1 MRATS
6 RTPSLRAAVAL
17 LTVSGFLCAPAT
29 ATGSGPGDEAPARG
43 LEHVLEELE
52 DIRRPSAGALLD
64 ALLASGPR
72 GWREL
77 LAALEDPDQPLGAQL
92 GRSLLTA
99 LAELP
104 ELVLDRRQAGER
116 QGRQLALELSLALSV
131 LEGFGGAGDLDHV
144 IRLGLPEERDQA
156 LDLRLLGDVED
167 CLAALLRRDS
177 EAFGVLGRG
186 FTALDPRIQPVVLRA
201 VGRVEDRRAVTF
213 LSDRLGLDERL
224 DPLVLA
230 QLGRA
235 AARVGVDVD
244 ERTRTFVLMGLRS
257 ADAQL
262 RGEACLVAGHLEDS
276 EAVPDLIDLLE
287 DPGQGVSANAYWALR
302 RCTRKYLDPVVDRWR
317 RWYAKEQAWW
327 SSEAADCLRDLHSA
341 DPGRVSLALRELATH
356 RLHRHELARELLPL
370 LGETEEALLLQVCGA
385 LQALGSRV
393 SRPALRGLL
402 EHPSAAV
409 RGRVELALDAIAE
422 PR

>member
-6 RTPSLRAAVAL
+6 RDPILRAAVAL
-17 LTVSGFLCAPAT
+17 LTVSGFLCAPAA
-29 ATGSGPGDEAPARG
+29 ATGGGSGDEAPARG
-43 LEHVLEELE
+43 LERVLEELE
-52 DIRRPSAGALLD
+52 DVRRPSAGAMLD
-64 ALLASGPR
+64 ALLVSGPR

-77 LAALEDPDQPLGAQL
+77 LAALEDPAQPLGAQL
-92 GRSLLTA
+92 GRSLLAA
-99 LAELP
+99 LADLP
-104 ELVLDRRQAGER
+104 EFVLDRRQSGER
-116 QGRQLALELSLALSV
+116 EGRQLALELSLALSV
-131 LEGFGGAGDLDHV
+131 LEGFGGAGDLDQV
-144 IRLGLPEERDQA
+144 IRLGLPEEREQA
-156 LDLRLLGDVED
+156 LDLHLVGDVES
-167 CLAALLRRDS
+167 CLAALLQRDS

-186 FTALDPRIQPVVLRA
+186 FTALDPRAKPVVLRA
-201 VGRVEDRRAVTF
+201 VGRVDDPRAVTF
-213 LSDRLGLDERL
+213 LSDRLGLDVQL

-235 AARVGVDVD
+235 AARAGVDVD
-244 ERTRTFVLMGLRS
+244 ERARTFVLMGLRS
-257 ADAQL
+257 ADTQL

-287 DPGQGVSANAYWALR
+287 DPEQGVSANAYWALR
-302 RCTRKYLDPVVDRWR
+302 RCTRRYLDPDVDRWR
-317 RWYAKEQAWW
+317 RWYADELAWW
-327 SSEAADCLRDLHSA
+327 TSEADDCLRDLHSS

-370 LGETEEALLLQVCGA
+370 LGETEEVLLLQVCGA

-402 EHPSAAV
+402 EHPSGAV
-409 RGRVELALDAIAE
+409 RARVELALDAIAE